1 MSQNIINEVMFFFHS
16 FLMGIAITFVYD
28 GFLVLRR
35 VIRHNLLLI
44 SLEDMV
50 FWIACAIAVFYM
62 LCEENNGVLR
72 WFAVFGAAL
81 GMIVYKESVSNLFVN
96 LLSKILTGF
105 FCLWMKL
112 FGFLLRPVRFLGK
125 KLRCFLGRFLRKG
138 KRVGKSVKKK
148 LTKDAKLLKI
158 TLSKQKERND

>member
-1 MSQNIINEVMFFFHS
+1 M
-16 FLMGIAITFVYD
+16 
-28 GFLVLRR
+28 
-35 VIRHNLLLI
+35 
-44 SLEDMV
+44 
-50 FWIACAIAVFYM
+50 
-62 LCEENNGVLR
+62 
-72 WFAVFGAAL
+72 FGAAL

-112 FGFLLRPVRFLGK
+112 FGFLLRPVRFLGR

-158 TLSKQKERND
+158 TLSKQKERNY